1 MGNLTF
7 TLARTVM
14 LTTFEDWTLYY
25 NCPGAISPRTW
36 EENARKE
43 HPILEKYFARDQI
56 DLFVTTAALLGLSYR
71 EYATARQGA
80 SFCAGYYYAPH
91 VAVPPPD
98 RSIVLNQ

>member
-1 MGNLTF
+1 MRHNSI
-7 TLARTVM
+7 
-14 LTTFEDWTLYY
+14 LTTDEDQELY
-25 NCPGAISPRTW
+25 NNAIRVVLRPHQW
-36 EENARKE
+36 ENKIRREN
-43 HPILEKYFARDQI
+43 PILEKYFAREQFDRY
-56 DLFVTTAALLGLSYR
+56 VTTAALLGLSYR